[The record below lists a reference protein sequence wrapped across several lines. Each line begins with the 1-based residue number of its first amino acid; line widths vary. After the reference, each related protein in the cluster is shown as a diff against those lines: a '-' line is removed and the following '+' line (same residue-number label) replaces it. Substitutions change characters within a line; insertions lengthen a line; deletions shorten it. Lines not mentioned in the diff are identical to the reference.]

1 MLRRKL
7 VISLATLL
15 ALLLTTLVSAIWML
29 HGLLGQLH
37 HLESSHSLSV
47 HAEYIS
53 LVNRFQW
60 IVLGLSIVFLIVINV
75 SVVMLLRTAGMVLQ
89 PVERLIEGTRELAH
103 ENFSHRVSIEQNDE
117 FGELAQAYN
126 HMADQLQASERRKL
140 ETLGQVAL
148 TLNHELNNAM
158 AIISLQLQLLS
169 RHGGNG
175 RDIEGYAKQI
185 HESLARMA
193 STVDSLKRVRRI
205 VLTDYVGGEKMLDLQ
220 RSLGIE
226 DDQAGQSRSTLCN

>member
-7 VISLATLL
+7 VISLASLL

-29 HGLLGQLH
+29 HGLLGQLQT
-37 HLESSHSLSV
+37 SNSLSD
-47 HAEYIS
+47 HAEYAS
-53 LVNRFQW
+53 LVSRFQW

-89 PVERLIEGTRELAH
+89 PVESLIEGTRELAH
-103 ENFSHRVSIEQNDE
+103 ENFSHRVNIDQNDE

-126 HMADQLQASERRKL
+126 HMADQLQASETRKL
-140 ETLGQVAL
+140 ETLGQVSL

-185 HESLARMA
+185 RESLARMA
-193 STVDSLKRVRRI
+193 ATVDSLKRVRRI
-205 VLTDYVGGEKMLDLQ
+205 VLTDYADGAKMLDLK
-220 RSLGIE
+220 RSLGTE
-226 DDQAGQSRSTLCN
+226 DDQAGQSRSTSCN